1 MIKRILKKWDIY
13 LAYILLS
20 LYILYNI
27 LNYFLPTWIE
37 SIGTL
42 SQAVFAGS
50 IILAIMYIIKLI
62 QDFKVTATSIES
74 SFMVGFQKIFSSSKS
89 AKSILI
95 TAYTSARWIEAVSD
109 LSHVNEVKI
118 LLFCPEKML
127 DSETE
132 NIGGK
137 KIPPPNVDQI
147 IGRWAGLTKN
157 ENKKINRLE
166 IKKIKATALFY
177 FGIIDGQKSL
187 SGLLWPREDYGGL
200 ETGKSLVLD
209 GNSGILGQSTDHLVE
224 WFNAY
229 WKDKRAEVLWP

>member
-74 SFMVGFQKIFSSSKS
+74 SFMVGFQKIFSSEDHSQ
-89 AKSILI
+89 
-95 TAYTSARWIEAVSD
+95 
-109 LSHVNEVKI
+109 H
-118 LLFCPEKML
+118 
-127 DSETE
+127 
-132 NIGGK
+132 
-137 KIPPPNVDQI
+137 
-147 IGRWAGLTKN
+147 
-157 ENKKINRLE
+157 
-166 IKKIKATALFY
+166 ATALGY
-177 FGIIDGQKSL
+177 CG
-187 SGLLWPREDYGGL
+187 
-200 ETGKSLVLD
+200 
-209 GNSGILGQSTDHLVE
+209 
-224 WFNAY
+224 
-229 WKDKRAEVLWP
+229 